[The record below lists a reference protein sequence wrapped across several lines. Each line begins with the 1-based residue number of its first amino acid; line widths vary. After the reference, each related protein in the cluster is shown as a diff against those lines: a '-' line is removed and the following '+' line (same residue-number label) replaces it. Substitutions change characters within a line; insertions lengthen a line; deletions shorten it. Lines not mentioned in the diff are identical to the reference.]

1 MKKWCVSVPIPEVPA
16 ILVVLGATGDLMKK
30 KIIPSIC
37 HLHVHKRLP
46 ARFRVVG
53 MARRDLNEI
62 DFQAYV
68 RTELKSRMPE
78 TAQTLVDEI
87 AAFFTYHKGEFEES
101 EAFERLK
108 TKLEKIDEEWGLCSN
123 KLFYLAVPPE
133 HFEVIFK
140 NLALVRLNIPCGGRL
155 GWTRLLIEKPFGDNT
170 AGAKALFAVLTQ
182 YFKTEQIYL
191 MDHYLAKEIVQAITH
206 FRFSNNL
213 FEKSWDKNSIERI
226 DVRLLETIDVEK
238 RGEFYDATGAF
249 LDVGQN
255 HLLQMLAAITMDA
268 PQNML
273 AENVRRR
280 RAEIIETLKPWTP
293 AAIKSQT
300 FRAQYEGYLSVPH
313 VSPESMT
320 ETYFKL
326 QTELT
331 HPAWQGVP
339 VTLESGKHC
348 PQAQKEVVVTFKHP
362 SLCLACTSESH
373 VHNRVVFSIEPED
386 RICIYFWT
394 EKPGFEQGLEE
405 RNFSFFLYERTQKI
419 PYVEEY
425 ANLIFQCFIG
435 DQTMFVSER
444 EVLAQ
449 WKFADP
455 VVSAWRQKA
464 VALMRYAPGTDKMI
478 QAAALVGAKPKVQ
491 EMAKE
496 MAIVGLGKM
505 GAGMARRMMDK
516 GWRVVGYN
524 RSPEVTR
531 ELAKEGLAPAFSLK
545 EAVEKL
551 SAPKVVW
558 LMVPAG
564 KPVDE
569 VIFGSEGLVK
579 YLKRGDTVI
588 DGGNSFYKDTIQRAK
603 KLKKYGIRFLDT
615 GTSGGPGG
623 ARCGA
628 CLMIGGRREDFEKV
642 EALFRDFALPE
653 GYQFFAGVGAGHF
666 VKMIH
671 NGIEYGMMQSIAEG
685 FTLLKKAR
693 FKLDLTRIADV
704 YNHGS
709 VIESR
714 LVEWL
719 KEAFELYGEDLK
731 PVSGNV
737 DQSGEGV
744 WTVKTAREMGVAHKV
759 IREALL
765 FRNRSKKH
773 PSYTGQIVSALR
785 GQFGGH
791 PVFKKK

>member
-1 MKKWCVSVPIPEVPA
+1 MTLIPEIPT

-53 MARRDLNEI
+53 MARRDLKEL
-62 DFQAYV
+62 DFQTHV
-68 RTELKSRMPE
+68 RTELKERMPE
-78 TAQTLVDEI
+78 TPQTVVDEV
-87 AAFFTYHKGEFEES
+87 ASFFTYHQGKFDKG

-108 TKLEKIDEEWGLCSN
+108 KKLEKIDLEWGLCSN

-140 NLALVRLNIPCGGRL
+140 NLALVHLNIPCGGRL

-170 AGAKALFAVLTQ
+170 AGAKKLFSVLGQ
-182 YFKTEQIYL
+182 YFKAEQIYL

-213 FEKSWDKNSIERI
+213 LERSWDKNSIERI
-226 DVRLLETIDVEK
+226 DVRLLETIGVEG
-238 RGEFYDATGAF
+238 RGAF
-249 LDVGQN
+249 FDAIGAFRDVGQN

-268 PQNML
+268 PQNMS

-280 RAEIIETLKPWTP
+280 RAEIIETLKTWTP
-293 AAIKSQT
+293 AAIKGQT
-300 FRAQYEGYLSVPH
+300 FRAQYDGYQSIPH
-313 VSPESMT
+313 VSPESIT

-339 VTLESGKHC
+339 VTLESGKRC
-348 PQAQKEVVVTFKHP
+348 PEAKKEVVVTFKHP
-362 SLCLACTSESH
+362 TLCLACSPEKH
-373 VHNRVVFSIEPED
+373 IHNRVVFSIEPED

-394 EKPGFEQGLEE
+394 EKPGFEVGLEE
-405 RNFSFFLYERTQKI
+405 RNFSFFLYEHTEKI
-419 PYVEEY
+419 QYVEEY
-425 ANLIFQCFIG
+425 ANLIFRCLMG

-455 VVSAWRQKA
+455 VVSAWRKNA
-464 VALMRYAPGTDKMI
+464 ATLMRYAPGTDEII
-478 QAAALVGAKPKVQ
+478 QTAALIGAKPKAQ
-491 EMAKE
+491 ETVRE

-505 GAGMARRMMDK
+505 GAGMARRMLDQH
-516 GWRVVGYN
+516 WRVVGYN

-531 ELAKEGLAPAFSLK
+531 ELAKEGLVPAFSLK

-551 SAPKVVW
+551 PEPKVVW

-564 KPVDE
+564 KSVDE
-569 VIFGSEGLVK
+569 VIFGQEGLVK
-579 YLKRGDTVI
+579 YLKRGDILI
-588 DGGNSFYKDTIQRAK
+588 DGGNSFYKDTVQRAK
-603 KLKKYGIRFLDT
+603 KLKKYGIRFLDA

-623 ARCGA
+623 ARRGA
-628 CLMIGGRREDFEKV
+628 CLMIGGRREDFERV

-653 GYQFFAGVGAGHF
+653 GYQFFEGAGAGHF

-671 NGIEYGMMQSIAEG
+671 NGIEYGMMQAIAEG
-685 FTLLKKAR
+685 FTLLKKAG
-693 FKLDLTRIADV
+693 FKLDLTRVADV

-714 LVEWL
+714 LVGWL
-719 KEAFELYGEDLK
+719 QEAFELYGEDLK
-731 PVSGNV
+731 PVSGTV

-744 WTVKTAREMGVAHKV
+744 WTVKTAREMGVEHKV

-765 FRNRSKKH
+765 FRHRSKKH